1 MSYVSRVIQFKN
13 NEENT
18 KHILLCGDKNYIKYC
33 GVTLTSI
40 LLSNPDESFTFHIF
54 CDDCKS

>member
-1 MSYVSRVIQFKN
+1 MSYVSKVIEFEN
-13 NEENT
+13 NKENT

-40 LLSNPDESFTFHIF
+40 Y
-54 CDDCKS
+54 